1 MWFVFVIYYDSLYNM
16 FSFEVSNA
24 VTWISLSSCFSV
36 GLFFDT
42 PCKTA
47 SGKKQLAIKRNT
59 YKTRIRTFRNRYMC
73 EVAITLKCSSCF
85 VHISM
90 HVKSKLSES
99 IGKSLIQKQVQK
111 NSGLPNLALKL
122 SRKAKRWHK
131 KYETCQFCS

>member
-1 MWFVFVIYYDSLYNM
+1 M
-16 FSFEVSNA
+16 FSFLSFQTLPLEFRYPVA
-24 VTWISLSSCFSV
+24 FWLGYSLTHLV
-36 GLFFDT
+36 RLLL
-42 PCKTA
+42 K
-47 SGKKQLAIKRNT
+47 KKQLAIKRNI

-122 SRKAKRWHK
+122 SRKAKRCHK